1 MAVCTT
7 LPFLTPKQTRC
18 CVRAHL
24 QHGCLC
30 CVACPDPKQTKWV
43 HLDVTSVGDPQLAL
57 FKLTCYMQPD
67 CSSMAWKN
75 QETILWGTWVTN
87 FLTKS
92 HDTMLLFIA
101 LLHVSE
107 YLLRKIPFR
116 NMQAIDFRTPRND
129 TCMMFPSLPAAANR
143 SPPGY
148 VRLTHPESLVRAL
161 VPV

>member
-1 MAVCTT
+1 
-7 LPFLTPKQTRC
+7 
-18 CVRAHL
+18 
-24 QHGCLC
+24 
-30 CVACPDPKQTKWV
+30 
-43 HLDVTSVGDPQLAL
+43 
-57 FKLTCYMQPD
+57 MQPD

-161 VPV
+161 VPEPEQHAIGFVPLSTLASALLLECWTLLGYW